1 VGRRGLPL
9 LAAALASLA
18 GLATLAQAEVAQK
31 GPVRV
36 SVSARLAPTKL
47 PRTGTAPVRVSFT
60 GQIKPTSAAVTPQ
73 LTTISLA
80 LNSHGKLLTNGLPR
94 CRLGHIDP
102 STTSEALQACGSSL
116 VGEGRFSAD
125 VRLPEQSPF
134 PSEGKVLAFNGRYQG
149 RPAIFAH
156 IYGTDPAPTS
166 YVLPFLVKYTKGTYG
181 TVLEASLPRVTGEWG
196 FVTGISMELD
206 RTFTSK
212 GRTHSYISAGC
223 PAPKG
228 FPGASFPLA
237 KTTFAF
243 EGGLKLS
250 SVLNRSCKVA
260 GG

>member
-1 VGRRGLPL
+1 MRRRGLPL

-18 GLATLAQAEVAQK
+18 ALGSLARAEVAQK

-36 SVSARLAPTKL
+36 SVSARLSPTKL
-47 PRTGTAPVRVSFT
+47 PRTGTAPVAVAFA
-60 GQIKPTSAAVTPQ
+60 GQIKPTSATATPQ
-73 LTTISLA
+73 LTTLSFA

-116 VGEGRFSAD
+116 VGDGHFAAD

-166 YVLPFLVKYTKGTYG
+166 YVLPFLIKNTKGTYG

-196 FVTGISMELD
+196 FVTGISMKLD
-206 RTFTSK
+206 RTFTSH
-212 GRTHSYISAGC
+212 GQTHSYISAGC

-228 FPGASFPLA
+228 FRGASYSLA

-250 SVLNRSCKVA
+250 SVLNRNCKVA
-260 GG
+260 GR